1 MALARLQRRGALLG
15 TQLRRVGRQVIENL
29 LRGHARDPR
38 LRVVARP
45 DPAVLEN
52 PFRRAR
58 RVEPVADT
66 GIAMA
71 DHTAKPTV
79 RVDVLY
85 ADPLG
90 LNGFLLAAITYVAW
104 RFYERLRMYSVAQQC
119 SVVFLLVVASEAVR
133 MLVQDLVWDR
143 GWTWAVAIPA
153 LTSTL
158 LWPFVYLVLH
168 RFRMQVRV
176 E

>member
-1 MALARLQRRGALLG
+1 MIPTRGGWLILVSIGAAMVLAIVHLPESWPQWLG
-15 TQLRRVGRQVIENL
+15 WTRPAWVSLVIFYWVMELPHRVGLISAWIVGL
-29 LRGHARDPR
+29 C
-38 LRVVARP
+38 
-45 DPAVLEN
+45 
-52 PFRRAR
+52 
-58 RVEPVADT
+58 
-66 GIAMA
+66 
-71 DHTAKPTV
+71 
-79 RVDVLY
+79 VDVLY

-119 SVVFLLVVASEAVR
+119 SVVFLLIVASESVR

-143 GWTWAVAIPA
+143 GWTWAVTIPA

-168 RFRMQVRV
+168 RLRVQVRV